1 MSVLKKRILQD
12 EFECSMID
20 VDEGVLDMGSLGW
33 ALVKKSMQEGLEQG
47 LERGRSEG
55 RAEGRSEGLL
65 DSIRNLM
72 ESMGWGITEAMNALR
87 IPEDERQVYINKLS
101 QSGL

>member
-1 MSVLKKRILQD
+1 
-12 EFECSMID
+12 
-20 VDEGVLDMGSLGW
+20 
-33 ALVKKSMQEGLEQG
+33 MQEGLEQG
-47 LERGRSEG
+47 LERGRIEGRAEGRSEG
-55 RAEGRSEGLL
+55 RAEGRVEGRSEGLL